1 MTEELTHT
9 LESSETVDKEAFIK
23 EAVEAFTKTLN
34 EADEKKHAV
43 FLVYDEA
50 DGRLQTYTFNAN
62 LSTLLMMITSAYEMI
77 NEAEGGEKR
86 VLN

>member
-1 MTEELTHT
+1 MTEDLTQT

-43 FLVYDEA
+43 FLVYDEN

-62 LSTLLMMITSAYEMI
+62 LRTLLMMITSAYEMI

>member
-1 MTEELTHT
+1 MTEDLTQT

-62 LSTLLMMITSAYEMI
+62 LRTLLMMITSAYEMI

>member
-1 MTEELTHT
+1 MTEQLTNV

-23 EAVEAFTKTLN
+23 EAVEAFTKTLH
-34 EADEKKHAV
+34 EADAKKHAV

>member
-1 MTEELTHT
+1 MTEDL
-9 LESSETVDKEAFIK
+9 DKSFDNSDKVGKEEFIK
-23 EAVEAFTKTLN
+23 EAVAAFSKTLN

-62 LSTLLMMITSAYEMI
+62 LRTLLMMITSAYEMI